1 MLPKDFAQD
10 SLPIGKAFKN
20 EKVFLLDEND
30 RFVTAVG
37 EAGEVCVSGT
47 CLSLGYYNNKSETAK
62 AFVQN
67 PLNDAYLETIY
78 RTGDL
83 AHYEA
88 DGNLYFNG
96 RRDFQIKHMGHR
108 IELSEIENVMMSNE
122 NINRAVCIFD
132 SEKDKINAFYVGS
145 IEPTDVIVFLRDKLP
160 AFMIPHKCVKKDVF
174 ELNENGKIDRKKL
187 V

>member
-1 MLPKDFAQD
+1 
-10 SLPIGKAFKN
+10 
-20 EKVFLLDEND
+20 
-30 RFVTAVG
+30 
-37 EAGEVCVSGT
+37 
-47 CLSLGYYNNKSETAK
+47 
-62 AFVQN
+62 
-67 PLNDAYLETIY
+67 
-78 RTGDL
+78 
-83 AHYEA
+83 
-88 DGNLYFNG
+88 
-96 RRDFQIKHMGHR
+96 MGHR